1 MKMRSFILQRL
12 VQSLVVLLGLSILIF
27 LLARVAPGDPV
38 RAALGPRVPQDVVD
52 RMRAEMM
59 LDEPYHIQYVHWL
72 TRTIQGDFGNSL
84 VTRRPVVEDIKQ
96 FLPATLELAIF
107 SGIFMA
113 LFGIL
118 LGAASAYRRNS
129 WLDNIIRILAY
140 TGVVTPSFVFAVLFL
155 LLFGYYWHIFP
166 TAGRLAQDIASP
178 PWITGM
184 VTVDSLLSGNWK
196 AFVDAVKHL
205 VLPSIALAMSGLSQQ
220 ARITRA
226 SLVDNLQKDFV
237 LAHRTY
243 GLGDRSIMLRYALK
257 PSLIPTVSI
266 LGLDFAALLSN
277 AFLVELIF
285 NWPGLS
291 RYGVNVILQKDVNAV
306 AAVVMVL
313 GVTFV
318 AVNILVDIVVAWL
331 DPRIRM
337 RMANQGG

>member
-1 MKMRSFILQRL
+1 MGMRSFILQRL
-12 VQSLVVLLGLSILIF
+12 IQSVVVLLGLSLLIF
-27 LLARVAPGDPV
+27 VLVRVAPGDPV

-59 LDEPYHIQYVHWL
+59 LDEPYHIQYIHWI
-72 TRTIQGDFGNSL
+72 TRTLQGDFGNSL
-84 VTRRPVVEDIKQ
+84 MTRRPVAEDIKQ
-96 FLPATLELAIF
+96 FLPATMELALF
-107 SGIFMA
+107 AGVFMA
-113 LFGIL
+113 AFGIL

-129 WLDNIIRILAY
+129 WLDNAIRVLAY
-140 TGVVTPSFVFAVLFL
+140 TGVVTPAFVFAVLFL
-155 LLFGYYWHIFP
+155 LLFGYYWHVFP
-166 TAGRLAQDIASP
+166 TAGRLAQDMVAP
-178 PWITGM
+178 PTITGM
-184 VTVDSLLSGNWK
+184 VTVDSLLTGNWR
-196 AFVDAVKHL
+196 AFVDGLKHL
-205 VLPSIALAMSGLSQQ
+205 VLPAVALSMAGLSQQ

-243 GLGDRSIMLRYALK
+243 GLSDRSIMLKYALK

-291 RYGVNVILQKDVNAV
+291 RYGVNAILQKDVNAV

-318 AVNILVDIVVAWL
+318 TVNILVDIVVAWL

-337 RMANQGG
+337 RIANQGG